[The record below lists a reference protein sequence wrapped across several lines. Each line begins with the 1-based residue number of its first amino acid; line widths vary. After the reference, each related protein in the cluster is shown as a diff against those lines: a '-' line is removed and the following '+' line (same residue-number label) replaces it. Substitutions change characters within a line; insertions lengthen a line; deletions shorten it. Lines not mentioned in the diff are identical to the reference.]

1 MTHVLQGLQLVAAK
15 CVDEDEAVSK
25 VERINS
31 KLVLQMHPTPMTLV

>member
-31 KLVLQMHPTPMTLV
+31 KLLQMHPTPMTLV